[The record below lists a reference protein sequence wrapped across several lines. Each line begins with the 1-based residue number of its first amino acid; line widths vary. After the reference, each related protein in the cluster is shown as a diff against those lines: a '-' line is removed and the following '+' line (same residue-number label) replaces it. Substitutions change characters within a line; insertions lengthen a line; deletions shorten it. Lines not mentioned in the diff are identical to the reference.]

1 MSKQEFGYDTD
12 NPHPL
17 STRKTELIWEGK
29 YDEYGNRRE
38 VDIAGCAMPMQK
50 IETIDEPASRL
61 KPLGLFDSEK
71 AHKDDFRNMLIWG
84 DNKLVMASLLKEF
97 KGKIDLI
104 YYNIESFRLLG
115 EKICKNVNLLLK
127 E

>member
-1 MSKQEFGYDTD
+1 MSKEKPGYSPD

-17 STRKTELIWEGK
+17 STRKTELVWEGK

-61 KPLGLFDSEK
+61 KPLGFFDADETNDRNKPIVSCKME
-71 AHKDDFRNMLIWG
+71 ADLRSKD
-84 DNKLVMASLLKEF
+84 S
-97 KGKIDLI
+97 
-104 YYNIESFRLLG
+104 
-115 EKICKNVNLLLK
+115 
-127 E
+127 

>member
-1 MSKQEFGYDTD
+1 MPDYNNKYGPD

-17 STRKTELIWEGK
+17 STRKTELVWEGK

-61 KPLGLFDSEK
+61 DCLMHKKPTRTISGTCSSG
-71 AHKDDFRNMLIWG
+71 ATT
-84 DNKLVMASLLKEF
+84 SL
-97 KGKIDLI
+97 
-104 YYNIESFRLLG
+104 
-115 EKICKNVNLLLK
+115 
-127 E
+127 

>member
-1 MSKQEFGYDTD
+1 MAKNNFKYGPD

-38 VDIAGCAMPMQK
+38 VDIAGCAMPMRK

-61 KPLGLFDSEK
+61 KPLGLFDLEK
-71 AHKDDFRNMLIWG
+71 ALTTMRRIRKLGRKLSFLI
-84 DNKLVMASLLKEF
+84 NQELYPKVNNHFLK
-97 KGKIDLI
+97 I
-104 YYNIESFRLLG
+104 
-115 EKICKNVNLLLK
+115 
-127 E
+127 

>member
-1 MSKQEFGYDTD
+1 MAKNNFKYGPD

-84 DNKLVMASLLKEF
+84 DNKLVMASLIKYF
-97 KGKIDLI
+97 KGKTGVRV
-104 YYNIESFRLLG
+104 EA
-115 EKICKNVNLLLK
+115 
-127 E
+127 